1 MSKPTEPTHL
11 TEPAQLPGPARTAE
25 GIRHAPPVLMYHSV
39 DHFDEDPHLVT
50 VSPARFG
57 RQMAWMRAR
66 GLRGVGT
73 RELLEAHAAGRARG
87 LVGLTFDDGYAD
99 FATRAVPAL
108 VRYGFG
114 ATVFVVS
121 GRIGTYNAWDDG
133 PRKPLMTAEQIRAVA
148 GVGMEVASHGRH
160 HVSLPETDDTEL
172 REELEES
179 RAVLEDLVEGPVT
192 GFAYPYGHATAREV
206 EAVRA
211 AGYDYACDIRPEEA
225 GRHALPR
232 TYVGDRDGPL
242 RLRVKL
248 VRHELR
254 RRSRV

>member
-1 MSKPTEPTHL
+1 MDIR
-11 TEPAQLPGPARTAE
+11 PAPL
-25 GIRHAPPVLMYHSV
+25 VLMYHSV

-50 VSPARFG
+50 VSPARFE
-57 RQMAWMRAR
+57 RQMAWLRAR
-66 GLRGVGT
+66 GLRGAGMS
-73 RELLEAHAAGRARG
+73 ELLDAHAAGRSRG

-133 PRKPLMTAEQIRAVA
+133 PRKPLMTGEQIRTVA
-148 GVGMEVASHGRH
+148 AAGIEVASHGRH

-179 RAVLEDLVEGPVT
+179 RAALEDLVEAPVT

-211 AGYDYACDIRPEEA
+211 AGYDYACDIGPEEPA
-225 GRHALPR
+225 RHALPR
-232 TYVGDRDGPL
+232 TYVGDRDGPVRL
-242 RLRVKL
+242 RLKV

>member
-1 MSKPTEPTHL
+1 
-11 TEPAQLPGPARTAE
+11 
-25 GIRHAPPVLMYHSV
+25 MYHSV
-39 DHFDEDPHLVT
+39 DHVDEDPHLVT
-50 VSPARFG
+50 VSPARFE
-57 RQMAWMRAR
+57 RQLAWLKAR
-66 GLRGVGT
+66 GLRGVGMA
-73 RELLEAHAAGRARG
+73 ELLDAHAAGRARG

-108 VRYGFG
+108 LRYGFG
-114 ATVFVVS
+114 ATVYVVS

-133 PRKPLMTAEQIRAVA
+133 PRKPLMTADQIRTVA
-148 GVGMEVASHGRH
+148 GAGMEVASHGRH
-160 HVSLPETDDTEL
+160 HVSLPGTDETEL

-179 RAVLEDLVEGPVT
+179 RAVLEDVVDAPVT

-211 AGYDYACDIRPEEA
+211 AGYDHACDIRPVEPS
-225 GRHALPR
+225 RHALPR
-232 TYVGDRDGPL
+232 TYIGDRDGPL

-254 RRSRV
+254 RRSHV

>member
-1 MSKPTEPTHL
+1 MPL
-11 TEPAQLPGPARTAE
+11 
-25 GIRHAPPVLMYHSV
+25 VLMYHSV

-50 VSPARFG
+50 VSPGRFE
-57 RQMAWMRAR
+57 RQLAWLKAR
-66 GLRGVGT
+66 GLRGVGMG
-73 RELLEAHAAGRARG
+73 ELLDAHAAGRARG

-108 VRYGFG
+108 LRYGFG
-114 ATVFVVS
+114 ATVYVVS

-133 PRKPLMTAEQIRAVA
+133 PRKPLMTADQIRTVA
-148 GVGMEVASHGRH
+148 GAGMEVASHGRH
-160 HVSLPETDDTEL
+160 HVSLPGTDDTEL

-179 RAVLEDLVEGPVT
+179 RAVLEELVDAPVT

-211 AGYDYACDIRPEEA
+211 AGYDHACDIRPEEPS
-225 GRHALPR
+225 RHALPR
-232 TYVGDRDGPL
+232 AYVGDRDGPL
-242 RLRVKL
+242 RLRAKL
-248 VRHELR
+248 LRHELR

>member
-1 MSKPTEPTHL
+1 
-11 TEPAQLPGPARTAE
+11 
-25 GIRHAPPVLMYHSV
+25 MYHSV

-50 VSPARFG
+50 VSPARFE
-57 RQMAWMRAR
+57 RQLGWLRAR
-66 GLRGVGT
+66 GLRGVGMA
-73 RELLEAHAAGRARG
+73 ELLDAHNAGRARG

-99 FATRAVPAL
+99 FATRAVPTL

-133 PRKPLMTAEQIRAVA
+133 PRKPLMTAEQVRIVA
-148 GVGMEVASHGRH
+148 GAGMEVASHGRH
-160 HVSLPETDDTEL
+160 HVSLPGTDDTEL

-179 RAVLEDLVEGPVT
+179 RAVLEDLTGGPVT
-192 GFAYPYGHATAREV
+192 GFAYPYGHATAREI

-211 AGYDYACDIRPEEA
+211 AGYDYACDIRPEEPA
-225 GRHALPR
+225 RHALPR

-242 RLRVKL
+242 RMRVKL

>member
-1 MSKPTEPTHL
+1 
-11 TEPAQLPGPARTAE
+11 
-25 GIRHAPPVLMYHSV
+25 MYHSV

-50 VSPARFG
+50 VSPQRFEG
-57 RQMAWMRAR
+57 QLAWLRAR
-66 GLRGVGT
+66 GLRGVSV
-73 RELLEAHAAGRARG
+73 RELLEAQDAGRARG

-108 VRYGFG
+108 VRFGFG

-121 GRIGTYNAWDDG
+121 GRIGSHNAWDDG
-133 PRKPLMTAEQIRAVA
+133 PRKPLMSVEQLRKAA
-148 GVGMEVASHGRH
+148 AAGMEIASHGRY
-160 HVSLPETDDTEL
+160 HVSLPGTSGTEL

-179 RAVLEDLVEGPVT
+179 RAHLEDIAEAPVT

-211 AGYDYACDIRPEEA
+211 AGYDYACDIVPERP

-232 TYVGDRDGPL
+232 TYIGERDRRL
-242 RLRVKL
+242 RLRAKL
-248 VRHELR
+248 ARHELR

>member
-1 MSKPTEPTHL
+1 MPL
-11 TEPAQLPGPARTAE
+11 
-25 GIRHAPPVLMYHSV
+25 VLMYHSV

-50 VSPARFG
+50 VSPARFA
-57 RQMAWMRAR
+57 RQMAWLRAR
-66 GLRGVGT
+66 GLRGVGM
-73 RELLEAHAAGRARG
+73 RELLDAHAAGRARG

-99 FATRAVPAL
+99 FVTRAVPAL
-108 VRYGFG
+108 LRYGFG

-133 PRKPLMTAEQIRAVA
+133 PRKPLMTADQIRTAA
-148 GVGMEVASHGRH
+148 DAGMEIASHGRY
-160 HVSLPETDDTEL
+160 HVSLPGADDTEL

-211 AGYDYACDIRPEEA
+211 AGYDYACDISPDEPA
-225 GRHALPR
+225 RHALPR
-232 TYVGDRDGPL
+232 TYVGDRDGPV
-242 RLRVKL
+242 RLRAKI

>member
-1 MSKPTEPTHL
+1 
-11 TEPAQLPGPARTAE
+11 
-25 GIRHAPPVLMYHSV
+25 MYHSV

-57 RQMAWMRAR
+57 RQMAWLRAH
-66 GLRGVGT
+66 GLRGVGM
-73 RELLEAHAAGRARG
+73 RELMDAHAAGRTRG

-121 GRIGTYNAWDDG
+121 GRIGSYNVWDDG

-148 GVGMEVASHGRH
+148 DAGMEIASHGRH
-160 HVSLPETDDTEL
+160 HVSLPETDATEL

-179 RAVLEDLVEGPVT
+179 RAVLEDVIRGPVT
-192 GFAYPYGHATAREV
+192 GFAYPYGHATVREID
-206 EAVRA
+206 AVRA
-211 AGYDYACDIRPEEA
+211 AGYDYACDIRPEDP

-248 VRHELR
+248 VVHELL